1 MSLST
6 VHSVRSK
13 QAATSDALQVLE
25 NPRYHSGQ
33 GYQTKNSGYYK
44 GK

>member
-1 MSLST
+1 MKAAE
-6 VHSVRSK
+6 HEVRSCEI
-13 QAATSDALQVLE
+13 SDRALQVLE

-33 GYQTKNSGYYK
+33 GYQTKNSGNYK